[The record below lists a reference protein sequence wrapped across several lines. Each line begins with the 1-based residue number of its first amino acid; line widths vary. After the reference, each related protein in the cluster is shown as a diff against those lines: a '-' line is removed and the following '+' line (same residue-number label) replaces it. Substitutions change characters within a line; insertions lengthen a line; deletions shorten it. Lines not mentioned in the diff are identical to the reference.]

1 MNQKEMH
8 DKYNQLMIK
17 HKQFKKKNLQ
27 EKDKID
33 ALPSKIQLLEDIDV
47 LKQNNEFLLKAND
60 LLKSEINKL
69 NQNTKIYN
77 EKIKQIE
84 TENNKIIKEHKKE
97 EIDIN
102 QGFTLDKKI
111 EEDNESKIN
120 TNKSKVEK
128 ILFENEILK
137 SKIQSI
143 NLQKQKMELDLK
155 KSELDNK
162 KLLLTIERVKNE
174 SKRLSDENKC
184 LNEKILEINKS
195 KKRDLDKL
203 KKEIDDKVKIIEKM
217 LKEKKEMIKN
227 YEILQSEL
235 IAQNKNNDED
245 KKHSAK
251 YNNIIKEKEIIISNS
266 ETLELKNEIQNLNLL
281 LLQKDEEIRKLKEEK
296 QLTNDEVN
304 LKLADLDFYK
314 KLYEEQK
321 LRVNKEHE
329 LISDSLYKLAV
340 HFMSLKDD
348 LQKKIKSK

>member
-33 ALPSKIQLLEDIDV
+33 VLPSKIQLLEDIDV

-245 KKHSAK
+245 KKYSDK
-251 YNNIIKEKEIIISNS
+251 YNIIKEKEIIISNS
-266 ETLELKNEIQNLNLL
+266 ENLGLKNEIQNLKLAL
-281 LLQKDEEIRKLKEEK
+281 IQKDEEIKKLKDER
-296 QLTNDEVN
+296 QFIDDEVN
-304 LKLADLDFYK
+304 LKLTDLDFYK
-314 KLYEEQK
+314 KLYKEQK
-321 LRVNKEHE
+321 TRVNKEHE
-329 LISDSLYKLAV
+329 LISDSLYKLAL
-340 HFMSLKDD
+340 HFMSLKED
-348 LQKKIKSK
+348 LQKKIKNK